1 MTGPLKMNTNAE
13 QSLGIYFQQTS
24 HILQPQSQT
33 DQWSCCSRGRPS
45 LHYGVCCLRHSLRDL
60 HESEAPCI
68 ELKLRQLGQ
77 SRARQE
83 LVQVRPQCPRRQY
96 QPGQGMVPSLQ
107 IRRLT
112 VIIINGT
119 AQRTSSVCLVL
130 VRQQCKLSR
139 QTMDPIQLDV
149 KLQFCAGLAQ
159 SPGPNPQL
167 TPDACAAEQGRSMP
181 TLHCWTRPVTLHRLQ
196 PLASDGASSDMRHS
210 VDRTNR

>member
-1 MTGPLKMNTNAE
+1 MFDPDFSNGSRKWGVVRLL
-13 QSLGIYFQQTS
+13 SLILYRVDDRSQFRRQHIWTPGTS
-24 HILQPQSQT
+24 DMLIRKS
-33 DQWSCCSRGRPS
+33 
-45 LHYGVCCLRHSLRDL
+45 
-60 HESEAPCI
+60 A
-68 ELKLRQLGQ
+68 
-77 SRARQE
+77 ARQE

-96 QPGQGMVPSLQ
+96 QPGQGMVPFLQ

-196 PLASDGASSDMRHS
+196 PLASDGASSDMRHC